1 MSGVE
6 RAAEEAGEGH
16 LSVDS
21 TAPTLAKRFRLVL
34 FSHAVAFDDKH
45 DSLPDQD
52 VRDFIRE
59 TFACSDEVAGCIFV
73 CGSVRAYAPHATIMR
88 QGEKAP
94 AAYLLTQG
102 RAHALLYSVEGQ
114 MVLLCEYRPGDLF
127 GALGELDPAPEEAE
141 IVAVEAARSFILKSR
156 DLVALAETYGSI
168 GLALSRLLLRQLRR
182 ATSRIYER
190 AAVSAV
196 GRVHAEILRLAKSSP
211 GLVIRPAPVLSE
223 LALRV
228 STTRETASRAVSAL
242 ERRGFIRRD
251 PGSLTV
257 VAPQRLEELII

>member
-1 MSGVE
+1 M
-6 RAAEEAGEGH
+6 
-16 LSVDS
+16 
-21 TAPTLAKRFRLVL
+21 APALAKCFRLVF
-34 FSHAVAFDDKH
+34 FSAAVVDYVKAS
-45 DSLPDQD
+45 SLPEQN
-52 VRDFIRE
+52 VRDFIRD
-59 TFACSDEVAGCIFV
+59 TFACSEEIAGNVFV
-73 CGSVRAYAPHATIMR
+73 RGAVRSHPPQAAIVR
-88 QGEKAP
+88 QGEKAA

-102 RAHALLYSVEGQ
+102 KAHALLYSVEGQ
-114 MVLLCEYRPGDLF
+114 MVLLCEYWPGDLF
-127 GALGELDPAPEEAE
+127 GALGEIDPAPEEAE
-141 IVAVEAARSFILKSR
+141 IVAVEAARSFVLQSR
-156 DLVALAETYGSI
+156 DLVALAEAYGAI

-196 GRVHAEILRLAKSSP
+196 GRVHAEILRLARASP

-223 LALRV
+223 LAMRV

-251 PGSLTV
+251 SGSLTV

>member
-1 MSGVE
+1 M
-6 RAAEEAGEGH
+6 AAA
-16 LSVDS
+16 
-21 TAPTLAKRFRLVL
+21 LAKRFRSVL
-34 FSHAVAFDDKH
+34 FSRFVAIQDR
-45 DSLPDQD
+45 STLPPGQD
-52 VRDFIRE
+52 VREFIRE
-59 TFACSDEVAGCIFV
+59 TFACTEEIAAAIVIRGV
-73 CGSVRAYAPHATIMR
+73 VRAFAAHSTIVR
-88 QGEKAP
+88 QGEKAA
-94 AAYLLTQG
+94 AAYLLTRG
-102 RAHALLYSVEGQ
+102 RAHALLYGIEGQ

-141 IVAVEAARSFILKSR
+141 IVAVEASSSFILKSR
-156 DLVALAETYGSI
+156 DLVALAEAYGSI

-182 ATSRIYER
+182 ATSRMYER

-196 GRVHAEILRLAKSSP
+196 GRVHAEILRLARASP

-223 LALRV
+223 LAVRV

>member
-1 MSGVE
+1 M
-6 RAAEEAGEGH
+6 AA
-16 LSVDS
+16 
-21 TAPTLAKRFRLVL
+21 P
-34 FSHAVAFDDKH
+34 DKPKP
-45 DSLPDQD
+45 LPEQD

-59 TFACSDEVAGCIFV
+59 TFGCSDEIAGIVF
-73 CGSVRAYAPHATIMR
+73 GRGAVRAFAAQATIMR
-88 QGEKAP
+88 QGEKAA

-102 RAHALLYSVEGQ
+102 RAHALLYSIEGQ
-114 MVLLCEYRPGDLF
+114 VVLLCEYRPGDLF
-127 GALGELDPAPEEAE
+127 GALGEIDPAPEEAE

-156 DLVALAETYGSI
+156 DLVALAEAYGAI

-196 GRVHAEILRLAKSSP
+196 GRVHAELLRLARASE
-211 GLVIRPAPVLSE
+211 GLCIRPAPVLSE
-223 LALRV
+223 LAVRV

-242 ERRGFIRRD
+242 ERRGLIRRD
-251 PGSLTV
+251 VDSLTV

>member
-1 MSGVE
+1 M
-6 RAAEEAGEGH
+6 AA
-16 LSVDS
+16 
-21 TAPTLAKRFRLVL
+21 
-34 FSHAVAFDDKH
+34 DDKAK
-45 DSLPDQD
+45 SLPEQD
-52 VRDFIRE
+52 VCAFLRE
-59 TFACSDEVAGCIFV
+59 TFGCSDEIAGYIFV
-73 CGSVRAYAPHATIMR
+73 RGTVRAFAPHATIVR
-88 QGEKAP
+88 QGEKAA

-102 RAHALLYSVEGQ
+102 RAHALLYSLEGQ

-141 IVAVEAARSFILKSR
+141 IVAVEAARSFILRSGE
-156 DLVALAETYGSI
+156 LVALAEAYGAI

-196 GRVHAEILRLAKSSP
+196 GRVHAELLRLARASP
-211 GLVIRPAPVLSE
+211 DLAIRPPPVLSE
-223 LALRV
+223 LAVRV

-242 ERRGFIRRD
+242 ERRGIVRRD
-251 PGSLTV
+251 AHSLAV

>member
-1 MSGVE
+1 
-6 RAAEEAGEGH
+6 
-16 LSVDS
+16 
-21 TAPTLAKRFRLVL
+21 L
-34 FSHAVAFDDKH
+34 FSSAVAVDDKAKP
-45 DSLPDQD
+45 LPEQD
-52 VRDFIRE
+52 VRAFLRE
-59 TFACSDEVAGCIFV
+59 TFGCSDEIAGYIFV
-73 CGSVRAYAPHATIMR
+73 RGAVRAFAAHATIVR
-88 QGEKAP
+88 QGEKAA

-102 RAHALLYSVEGQ
+102 RAHALLYSLEGQ

-141 IVAVEAARSFILKSR
+141 IVAVEAARSFILR
-156 DLVALAETYGSI
+156 AAELVALAETYGSI

-196 GRVHAEILRLAKSSP
+196 GRVHAELLRLARASP
-211 GLVIRPAPVLSE
+211 DLAIRPPPILSE
-223 LALRV
+223 LAVRV

-242 ERRGFIRRD
+242 ERRGIVRRD
-251 PGSLTV
+251 ARSLTV